1 MRVRFQ
7 KRKENVMR
15 RIHQWFEQRPL
26 TLQVAFVSA
35 VVPWITAL
43 AIGYA
48 RLLWNM
54 ATCILDSRC
63 NYW

>member
-1 MRVRFQ
+1 
-7 KRKENVMR
+7 MR